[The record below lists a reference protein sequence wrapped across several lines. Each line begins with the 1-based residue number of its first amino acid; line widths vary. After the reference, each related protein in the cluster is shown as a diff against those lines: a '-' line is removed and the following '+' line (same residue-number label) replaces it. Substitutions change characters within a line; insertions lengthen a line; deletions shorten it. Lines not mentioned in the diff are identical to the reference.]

1 MKCMPDCRSLCSVFF
16 VVLLVVSS
24 PLARAEKWMTPT
36 PEELSMTSQPE
47 VPGAAAVYLYRE
59 QMTTHQGTL
68 YSVVSDEPVDQA
80 GKVDSLAKMTTL
92 THAIYDTSRYL
103 LLNNKKKKP

>member
-1 MKCMPDCRSLCSVFF
+1 MKHMPGCRILCSAFF
-16 VVLLVVSS
+16 AALLILSS

-59 QMTTHQGTL
+59 QIT
-68 YSVVSDEPVDQA
+68 E
-80 GKVDSLAKMTTL
+80 DSLHSMHVYERLKVL
-92 THAIYDTSRYL
+92 TEGGKKYANGVGIL
-103 LLNNKKKKP
+103 LQ